1 MITTFFIKE
10 LLNIRYNPLNCE
22 LAQAEANVKLK
33 NISTFKWKFFGHPTE
48 L

>member
-1 MITTFFIKE
+1 MFTTFFIKE
-10 LLNIRYNPLNCE
+10 LLKIRYNPLNCE

-33 NISTFKWKFFGHPTE
+33 NISTLKWKIFGHPTE

>member
-1 MITTFFIKE
+1 MNKTFFIKE

-33 NISTFKWKFFGHPTE
+33 NISTFKEKIFGYPTE